1 VRAAYAHI
9 CIRETTIS
17 SVFRPNAPGTLLT
30 IHPSTHHEAE
40 FHFSPINYFQTL
52 TAMKVSCIC
61 TFFVLLSYTTITA
74 AVKSEPFALRATVAD
89 QRELQSGSVGTVT
102 TFRLVNANA
111 GNQGQSLVDPLVNGA
126 VINLANFRSNQLL
139 SVDALISNMTGP
151 IGSVQFT
158 FAGRSIFR
166 TESEAPYALCGN
178 NGAIFSSC
186 SQLVVG
192 SHILGATPFSLP
204 GRTGV
209 KGTQVSV
216 SFNIIDIIPPPPNGP
231 VPVVPTPVS
240 APIPPVTLPTAPVP
254 VVQTPVAAPTSPVTL
269 PTAPVPIAPT
279 PVAIPTPPVT
289 LAPVPVVPTPVAVPI
304 PPVTLPTAPVPVV
317 QTPVAVPTP
326 PVTLPTLP
334 VPVAP
339 TPMAVPTPPVTL
351 PTVPVPVAPTPVAVP
366 PVTLSTAPIPA
377 VPTPVAA
384 PPSPITLPTAPA
396 PVVPTPVAAP
406 VVVPTATGQWIEVN
420 PNAPLTARHEACFV
434 IVGLKAYLIAG
445 RGRSAVNIYNPI
457 SRSWTNGATPPI
469 QIHHTQCVVAD
480 NKIWIVSSWTGGYPK
495 ERDTGSI
502 YVSLIIMC

>member
-1 VRAAYAHI
+1 
-9 CIRETTIS
+9 
-17 SVFRPNAPGTLLT
+17 
-30 IHPSTHHEAE
+30 
-40 FHFSPINYFQTL
+40 
-52 TAMKVSCIC
+52 MKVSCIC

-74 AVKSEPFALRATVAD
+74 AVKSEPFVLRATVAD
-89 QRELQSGSVGTVT
+89 HERELQSGSVGTVT

-126 VINLANFRSNQLL
+126 VINLANFPFNQLL

-158 FAGRSIFR
+158 FAGRSNFR

-178 NGAIFSSC
+178 SGAIFSSC

-192 SHILGATPFSLP
+192 SHIVGATPFSLP

-216 SFNIIDIIPPPPNGP
+216 SFNIVDIIPTPPNGP
-231 VPVVPTPVS
+231 VPVVPTPVA
-240 APIPPVTLPTAPVP
+240 APTPPVTLPTAPVPIAPAPVAIPTPPVTLAPVPVVPTPVAVPLPPVTLPTAPVP
-254 VVQTPVAAPTSPVTL
+254 VVQTPVAAPTLPVTL
-269 PTAPVPIAPT
+269 PTAPVPIAPS

-304 PPVTLPTAPVPVV
+304 PAVTLAPVPVPVV

-326 PVTLPTLP
+326 PVTLPTIL
-334 VPVAP
+334 VPVASMP
-339 TPMAVPTPPVTL
+339 VAVPTPPVTL
-351 PTVPVPVAPTPVAVP
+351 PTAPV
-366 PVTLSTAPIPA
+366 PA

-384 PPSPITLPTAPA
+384 APPSSITLPTAPA
-396 PVVPTPVAAP
+396 PVFPTPEAAP

-457 SRSWTNGATPPI
+457 SRTWTNGATPPI

-495 ERDTGSI
+495 EKNTDSI
-502 YVSLIIMC
+502 YVSFIRFALKPTR